1 MPMTSK
7 NSKPSSH
14 SKPLDVTEQ
23 YFTDP
28 AFRERHEAQ
37 LVCVCYPV
45 KHINEKTG
53 RSYTPSV
60 RKQFDQDWQPV
71 QKGHPKYLQCRIY
84 QVDDRKALAS
94 LLKHVN
100 KNPRM
105 FFVPGLPDP
114 DRWDWQTKDQV
125 NRRTKETFLPDRKT
139 HWCVLDLDELHVNG
153 WMPDHDIRSTVNLV
167 AADLSRLLDQS
178 DEAIKASSIFYLS
191 SSYGN
196 PSKTT
201 PRLHVYLWH
210 RRPVT
215 LKDVDRL
222 LKGLNK
228 GKEKN
233 VDPAMSQPG
242 RIIYTAA
249 PKVPESAVRQLDS
262 ELQELFTDPSLRIKL
277 FKGDGAG
284 LDLRELVKS
293 FPETVHDHSRPASP
307 GSPAT
312 IRLVAEKLDELG
324 MVKAKHGDIWH
335 VECPWGPHA
344 SGDEADNKT
353 SLNLTGK
360 GWVFRC
366 QHENTHEPK
375 KFPDLERWLIEDG
388 HVTQQELNAVRH
400 EAAKKE
406 AYREFSPPKLIDL
419 KSELETYL
427 DKHRNDYG
435 PKQHIKNICKR
446 LADHNLSRDQLEQL
460 FNLVAGRKI
469 GGVKYEQLL
478 AYYDKHY
485 GLPADD
491 NHPTESGQLVVPRDE
506 EIPPETFPDFQLSGR
521 TTKLK
526 PTNENVQHMLDCYQ
540 VKAVYDVFSK
550 QPVFLG
556 FEYAPKILKDGM
568 RDAMLLEI
576 ESLGAR
582 SNLPGGTRI
591 SEFAAGLAYKN
602 PINPVMDYIK
612 SIEWDGK
619 DRLQELGEC
628 LVVQDS
634 HQQYLREIVLKRW
647 LIQAVAA
654 ADGAESTPNTEAD
667 ARYEYVLTLVG
678 RQGAGKGK
686 FFNALI
692 PEPLKHYYK
701 DGMYIEPHV
710 KDSRE
715 ATIAYW
721 IVELGELDRTITDRN
736 TSAMKAFLSE
746 KADMYRKS
754 YGRAPNEFTRR
765 TVFAGSVNDPKFLRD
780 KTGNRRYLPIDVISI
795 RQPNHVEIDQVWAQA
810 YAMYLQGAQWWP
822 TPEEEHDLDR
832 LRDHFLP
839 ADDAPIIQDVLDA
852 FGPLTLERK
861 AKPGAQWLTATKI
874 AEIAAGR
881 KFNPNER
888 EVHTIRDWLK
898 YNNRNV
904 HGKIDSKTGQGMEK
918 WRMPPLITDEKN
930 LQEKQP
936 ARVKRR
942 RDPPADYIPPAV
954 EFRGV
959 PLPERFH

>member
-1 MPMTSK
+1 MPMTSES
-7 NSKPSSH
+7 SKPSSP

-45 KHINEKTG
+45 KHFSEKTG

-60 RKQFDQDWQPV
+60 RKQFDEHWQPV

-84 QVDDRKALAS
+84 LVDNRKALAS
-94 LLKHVN
+94 LLKQIN
-100 KNPRM
+100 KNSQM

-114 DRWDWQTKDQV
+114 NRWDWQTEDQV
-125 NRRTKETFLPDRKT
+125 NRRTKDMFLPDRKS

-153 WMPDHDIRSTVNLV
+153 WTPDHGIGGTVNLV
-167 AADLSRLLDQS
+167 AADLSRLLDQP
-178 DEAIKASSIFYLS
+178 DEAIKAASIFYLS

-201 PRLHVYLWH
+201 PRLHVYVWH
-210 RRPVT
+210 RRPIT

-228 GKEKN
+228 GKKKN

-262 ELQELFTDPSLRIKL
+262 ELQELFADPSQRIKL

-284 LDLRELVKS
+284 LDLRKLIKS

-307 GSPAT
+307 GSPAA

-324 MVKAKHGDIWH
+324 IVKAKHGDIWH

-375 KFPDLERWLIEDG
+375 KFTDLERWLIEEE
-388 HVTQQELNAVRH
+388 HLTQQELNEVRH
-400 EAAKKE
+400 EAARKE

-435 PKQHIKNICKR
+435 PRQHLKNICQR
-446 LADHNLSRDQLEQL
+446 LADHDLSRDQLEQL

-469 GGVKYEQLL
+469 GGVKYEQLRD
-478 AYYDKHY
+478 YFDKHH

-491 NHPTESGQLVVPRDE
+491 KHPTESGHLVVPRDE
-506 EIPPETFPDFQLSGR
+506 EIPPETFPDIRLTGR

-526 PTNENVQHMLDCYQ
+526 LTSENVQHLLDCYQ
-540 VKAVYDVFSK
+540 IKAVYDVFSK

-556 FEYAPKILKDGM
+556 FDYDAKVMRDGM
-568 RDAMLLEI
+568 RDALI
-576 ESLGAR
+576 FDVESLAAR
-582 SNLPGGTRI
+582 SNFEAKKEVSAI
-591 SEFAAGLAYKN
+591 AAALAYKN
-602 PINPVMDYIK
+602 PINPIMEYIK
-612 SIEWDGK
+612 AIEWDGK
-619 DRLQELGEC
+619 DHLQELADC
-628 LVVQDS
+628 LTVIDKD
-634 HQQYLREIVLKRW
+634 QYLRDVVLKRW
-647 LIQAVAA
+647 LIQAIAA
-654 ADGAESTPNTEAD
+654 ADGAENTPNGEAQPK
-667 ARYEYVLTLVG
+667 YEYVLTLVG
-678 RQGAGKGK
+678 AQGISKGK
-686 FFNALI
+686 FLRALV
-692 PEPLKHYYK
+692 PKPLSNYYK
-701 DGMYIEPHV
+701 DGLNINPRD

-715 ATIAYW
+715 AAISYW
-721 IVELGELDRTITDRN
+721 MVELGELDRTITVKN
-736 TSAMKAFLSE
+736 TSDMKAFLSE
-746 KADMYRKS
+746 EADTFRKS
-754 YGRAPNEFTRR
+754 YGRAPNEFVRR
-765 TVFAGSVNDPKFLRD
+765 TVFSGSVNDPKFLRD
-780 KTGNRRYLPIDVISI
+780 KTGNRRYLPVDVINI
-795 RQPNHVEIDQVWAQA
+795 RLPDHVDMDQVWAQVHDL
-810 YAMYLQGAQWWP
+810 YLQGEQWWP
-822 TPEEEHDLDR
+822 TPEEEHWLDR
-832 LRDHFLP
+832 HRQHFLP
-839 ADDAPIIQDVLDA
+839 ADEAPIIQSVMDM
-852 FGPLTLERK
+852 FGPITVERK
-861 AKPGAQWLTATKI
+861 AMPGSQWLTATHI
-874 AEIAAGR
+874 AKLALDDPHL
-881 KFNPNER
+881 NPR
-888 EVHTIRDWLK
+888 SQEVEALLGWLP
-898 YNNRNV
+898 YRNKNK
-904 HGKIDSKTGQGMEK
+904 HGKPDTKNRHGMEL
-918 WRMPPLITDEKN
+918 WLMPPLLAEQQDGLRDETPK
-930 LQEKQP
+930 K
-936 ARVKRR
+936 VKRR
-942 RDPPADYIPPAV
+942 RPTPVDHIPARE
-954 EFRGV
+954 EFQV
-959 PLPERFH
+959 WSDQIH